1 MIFEL
6 RSSNVLKNSPSTDIF
21 FGIEKRTNIKIM
33 EQILPPPQSPRSDRT
48 AIKKESIRCNSAKLT

>member
-33 EQILPPPQSPRSDRT
+33 EQILPPPPIS
-48 AIKKESIRCNSAKLT
+48 KKRQDSYKERIHKM